1 MATQVVP
8 AIQSGLSLDHI
19 AAAINAEESTLF
31 AMLTGY
37 FDDAGGA
44 DHGYTVVAGWVSTV
58 ERWRGLAE
66 QWEEMLTAFEVPYF
80 DMKTLSH
87 FKGVYAK
94 WEEQPQM
101 KSEFIAAACRVIAS
115 SAMYQFASIVPHA
128 AFAKANESYRL
139 KEHVGNEY
147 ALVGVSCALRMRDW
161 VRENVPQSFEVVF
174 EDGTAKRGKLVD
186 VMRKEH
192 FAEPIFRP
200 SKPTDDGR
208 PHVVQLQAADFL
220 AYEVRKVKKD
230 NPDETRAIEDHRIS
244 LRKLIWVDS
253 DWRIYTERDLIE
265 SCERHPHIGRREK
278 LADGK

>member
-1 MATQVVP
+1 MSSANVQLCHP
-8 AIQSGLSLDHI
+8 KIRDYGSPLDHI
-19 AAAINAEESTLF
+19 AAAINASAGTLF

-58 ERWRGLAE
+58 ERWREFAE
-66 QWEEMLTAFEVPYF
+66 QWDSMLAGFQVPFF

-94 WEEQPQM
+94 WEKQPQM
-101 KSEFIAAACRVIAS
+101 KNDFIAAACRIIAS
-115 SAMYQFASIVPHA
+115 FAQYQFASIVPHV

-147 ALVGVSCALRMRDW
+147 ALAGVSCALKMRDW
-161 VRENVPQSFEVVF
+161 ARQNSPQSFEVVF

-186 VMRKEH
+186 AMRKEH

-200 SKPTDDGR
+200 SRPTDDGR

-220 AYEVRKVKKD
+220 AYEVRKVQKD
-230 NPDETRAIEDHRIS
+230 DPDETRAIEKHRIS
-244 LRKLIWVDS
+244 LRKLIWVPS
-253 DWRIYTERDLIE
+253 DWAIYSEQNLIE
-265 SCERHPHIGRREK
+265 SCERHPQISRR
-278 LADGK
+278 